1 MPLLTVK
8 DIATRLQVKEKT
20 VYAWASQRRIPCVKI
35 GTVLRFDEADIDQW
49 LEDCRLA
56 SPPPTRT
63 SRKQRPRPVS
73 NVDVLIERAKRAV
86 YTAGGETSIAS
97 PFRKEEANGTR

>member
-35 GTVLRFDEADIDQW
+35 GSVLRFDEADIEQW
-49 LEDCRLA
+49 LESCRVVNQ
-56 SPPPTRT
+56 PPPHVC
-63 SRKQRPRPVS
+63 RKQRLRPVS
-73 NVDVLIERAKRAV
+73 NVDALIECAKRAV
-86 YTAGGETSIAS
+86 YTPTGETSIAS
-97 PFRKEEANGTR
+97 PFRKER

>member
-35 GTVLRFDEADIDQW
+35 GSVLRFDEADIEQW
-49 LEDCRLA
+49 LESCRVENR
-56 SPPPTRT
+56 PPNPLRT
-63 SRKQRPRPVS
+63 KQRQRPVN

-86 YTAGGETSIAS
+86 YTPTGETRPIAS
-97 PFRKEEANGTR
+97 PFRKER

>member
-35 GTVLRFDEADIDQW
+35 GSVLRFDEADIEQW
-49 LEDCRLA
+49 LESCRVENR
-56 SPPPTRT
+56 PPNPLR
-63 SRKQRPRPVS
+63 RKRRQHPVN
-73 NVDVLIERAKRAV
+73 NVDVLIERAKRAD
-86 YTAGGETSIAS
+86 YTPTGETRPIAS
-97 PFRKEEANGTR
+97 PFRKER

>member
-35 GTVLRFDEADIDQW
+35 GSVLRFDEADIEQW
-49 LEDCRLA
+49 LESCRVVSRPLY
-56 SPPPTRT
+56 PV
-63 SRKQRPRPVS
+63 SRKQRPRPLR

-86 YTAGGETSIAS
+86 YTDGGETSIAS
-97 PFRKEEANGTR
+97 PFRKER